1 MVRSR
6 VRFYGK
12 PFWCRMIKTNLK
24 YDILAVDVDGTLLDR
39 KGRVSA
45 RNRDALQRA
54 VEVGLEVVLCT
65 GRSLAEAR
73 AIVDEVGLA
82 GAGIFVGGAITV
94 DLSNGQTVRRMNM
107 DVEVVRP
114 IADYLNGETRHLVLL
129 LKDRSEVGVDY
140 RLVGTGEVDVAS
152 QWWFAHMPVAVDF
165 CERVEDDPNP
175 HETVRISI
183 VTTAGEMRELRNGVI
198 ERFGEVTFT
207 HDFPVTTEDGN
218 GRHLGDEAIHLMEV
232 FRADTNKWTAL
243 EALATSRGVATERVV
258 AIGDEINDLG
268 MIRGAGLGVAMGNAV
283 VEVREVA
290 DRATACND
298 ENGVAEAVDRILAS
312 VW

>member
-1 MVRSR
+1 ML
-6 VRFYGK
+6 
-12 PFWCRMIKTNLK
+12 KTNLK

-39 KGRVSA
+39 KGQVSA
-45 RNRDALQRA
+45 RNREALQRA
-54 VEVGLEVVLCT
+54 AEAGMEVVLCT

-73 AIVDEVGLA
+73 AVVDKVGLV

-94 DLSNGQTVRRMNM
+94 DLSTGATVRRMNM

-114 IADYLNGETRHLVLL
+114 IAEYLNDETGHFVLL

-140 RLVGTGEVDVAS
+140 RLVGTGEVDMAS

-175 HETVRISI
+175 DETVRISI
-183 VTTAGEMRELRNGVI
+183 VTTAGEMRHLRNGVV
-198 ERFGEVTFT
+198 EQFGEVTFT

-218 GRHLGDEAIHLMEV
+218 GRHLGDDAIHLMEV

-243 EALATSRGVATERVV
+243 EAHAQSRRVETDRVA

-283 VEVREVA
+283 GAVREAA
-290 DRATACND
+290 DRVTEPND
-298 ENGVAEAVDRILAS
+298 ENGVAEAVERILAGE
-312 VW
+312 W